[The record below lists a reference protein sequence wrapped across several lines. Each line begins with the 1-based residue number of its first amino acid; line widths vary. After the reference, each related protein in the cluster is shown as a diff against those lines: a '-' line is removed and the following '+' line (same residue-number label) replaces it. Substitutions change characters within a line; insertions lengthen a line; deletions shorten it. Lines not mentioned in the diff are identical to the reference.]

1 MYGAPQWLKLPSG
14 RYLNLNTV
22 AEIEDDDGTVIVHF
36 AAAGSDQLAGTP
48 DVRLAQRCY
57 SHSDGRALLAHLE
70 RQAVVIVAPT
80 A

>member
-22 AEIEDDDGTVIVHF
+22 AEIEDDDGTIVVHF
-36 AAAGSDQLAGTP
+36 AAAGLDQLGGMS
-48 DVRLAQRCY
+48 DVCLAQRCY
-57 SHSDGRALLAHLE
+57 SHTDGRAILAHLE